1 MDWTEGDLAHRGIRA
16 DGFFRASSDIASQI
30 EFGPLTTSRTVE
42 SRGIEMTV
50 GVRSHFVV
58 FPAVMMIG
66 FTLGTARAA
75 VESVSIGTVSPVSE
89 SSTVSGSA
97 AKVLGSKQFEETQ
110 TITDAKLRADAGS
123 LSQWSAKASL
133 SYYGPTLGDLSAPD
147 QPNPDGSVGSY
158 SQAIKGAVSVRY
170 RMSPERAFSTGTGVA
185 LNHPFHGMDRVDANN
200 PFLTYDHTM
209 RFGGLQMRT
218 SPGMTISTVPNY
230 TAIAQVGGLMLDNS
244 MVYGLGRS
252 GFALSFDTNLSY
264 WIYSREYRPGST
276 KKGGDGLAQQYTIAW
291 YPGVK
296 YNFSDRLNVNSSAG
310 FQLYNPRQMGD
321 ASTLWNRSVTL
332 RLGLGYAFS
341 RDVYFAPYVQ
351 GFTNNLSPEM
361 TTFNV
366 SGVFSVL

>member
-1 MDWTEGDLAHRGIRA
+1 MI
-16 DGFFRASSDIASQI
+16 
-30 EFGPLTTSRTVE
+30 
-42 SRGIEMTV
+42 V
-50 GVRSHFVV
+50 GVRSRFVV
-58 FPAVMMIG
+58 FSAVMMIG

-75 VESVSIGTVSPVSE
+75 VESVSIGTVAPASE

-170 RMSPERAFSTGTGVA
+170 RMSPERAFSAGTGVA

-230 TAIAQVGGLMLDNS
+230 TAIAQVGGLTLDNS

-351 GFTNNLSPEM
+351 GFTNNRSPEM